1 MEKRQARLTQARVE
15 IDASRRASG
24 SSNEKPVLLWD
35 EAMKCYYET
44 TIEDIVA
51 LVMRKMDERFKT
63 LTEKNDVFLA
73 NVREEQSKFVSD
85 TARSIDALIALVESS
100 SPNGGKKE

>member
-1 MEKRQARLTQARVE
+1 MEKRQARMTQARVE

-24 SSNEKPVLLWD
+24 SNGRPVLLWD
-35 EAMKCYYET
+35 EAMECYYET

-63 LTEKNDVFLA
+63 LETENEAFLS
-73 NVREEQSKFVSD
+73 NVREEQSRFVSD
-85 TARSIDALIALVESS
+85 TARSMDALITLVESS
-100 SPNGGKKE
+100 APNGGKRE